1 MNNILHRIL
10 LSIAVFLF
18 IYTFQIPGLPQIFL
32 SYRCVVVLGFIYAFI
47 FGAKVLHPTTSI
59 SDNLVSNYSI
69 WNVFLTIYVIMILEL
84 FGHGKGTSHE
94 STNDYINM
102 FIVLP
107 LFYYSGKRIFR
118 DLDDLMWV
126 LRTVGLMQSLIIL
139 LGTLIPEINSTL
151 IILNSDSAFSE
162 AGRMD
167 NMIASGYHLGFKC
180 FTSLGSMQL
189 ALSQIAACYFLF
201 RNSNIVNLVFFLLIS
216 VSSVLLSR
224 TGFLVALICLLFF
237 LFNKANK
244 NRWNLFFSI
253 IFLTG
258 AFLVV
263 ISFSNFDYGEFF
275 RVNFNR
281 LFILFE
287 NGLYESYFEIY
298 IGANDENQIPPLS
311 IYTIIGTGITSGVS
325 GANIIVNCDGAFLRN
340 YAAMGFVISIVNYYL
355 LFSFFYKIYK
365 YSKIKTNKLL
375 ILVVA
380 LIWFV
385 GEFKE
390 YFTYQVYYMCF
401 IMLIFSFIERTE
413 INSKTNRK

>member
-1 MNNILHRIL
+1 M
-10 LSIAVFLF
+10 
-18 IYTFQIPGLPQIFL
+18 
-32 SYRCVVVLGFIYAFI
+32 
-47 FGAKVLHPTTSI
+47 
-59 SDNLVSNYSI
+59 
-69 WNVFLTIYVIMILEL
+69 
-84 FGHGKGTSHE
+84 
-94 STNDYINM
+94 
-102 FIVLP
+102 
-107 LFYYSGKRIFR
+107 
-118 DLDDLMWV
+118 
-126 LRTVGLMQSLIIL
+126 
-139 LGTLIPEINSTL
+139 
-151 IILNSDSAFSE
+151 
-162 AGRMD
+162 
-167 NMIASGYHLGFKC
+167 
-180 FTSLGSMQL
+180 
-189 ALSQIAACYFLF
+189 
-201 RNSNIVNLVFFLLIS
+201 IS

-224 TGFLVALICLLFF
+224 TGFLVALICILFF

-244 NRWNLFFSI
+244 NRRNLFLSI

-258 AFLVV
+258 VFLVV

-340 YAAMGFVISIVNYYL
+340 YAAMGFVISIVNYCL
-355 LFSFFYKIYK
+355 LFSVFYKIYK

>member
-47 FGAKVLHPTTSI
+47 FGAKVLHPKTSI
-59 SDNLVSNYSI
+59 SDKLVSNYSI

-201 RNSNIVNLVFFLLIS
+201 RNSNIVNLVFF
-216 VSSVLLSR
+216 
-224 TGFLVALICLLFF
+224 
-237 LFNKANK
+237 
-244 NRWNLFFSI
+244 
-253 IFLTG
+253 
-258 AFLVV
+258 
-263 ISFSNFDYGEFF
+263 Y
-275 RVNFNR
+275 
-281 LFILFE
+281 
-287 NGLYESYFEIY
+287 
-298 IGANDENQIPPLS
+298 
-311 IYTIIGTGITSGVS
+311 
-325 GANIIVNCDGAFLRN
+325 
-340 YAAMGFVISIVNYYL
+340 
-355 LFSFFYKIYK
+355 
-365 YSKIKTNKLL
+365 
-375 ILVVA
+375 
-380 LIWFV
+380 
-385 GEFKE
+385 
-390 YFTYQVYYMCF
+390 
-401 IMLIFSFIERTE
+401 
-413 INSKTNRK
+413 

>member
-1 MNNILHRIL
+1 
-10 LSIAVFLF
+10 
-18 IYTFQIPGLPQIFL
+18 
-32 SYRCVVVLGFIYAFI
+32 
-47 FGAKVLHPTTSI
+47 
-59 SDNLVSNYSI
+59 
-69 WNVFLTIYVIMILEL
+69 
-84 FGHGKGTSHE
+84 
-94 STNDYINM
+94 M